1 MIWLKDNL
9 NPAISLLL
17 KALDEVKKDR
27 KSKTA

>member
-9 NPAISLLL
+9 NPAIGMLL